1 MVGLVEVLGPAAVVF
16 VAVGAAV
23 SVVGLG
29 LAVAEKSRIAAVSL
43 EVLLATEEPLHS
55 IDSLQQQ
62 LEEDSNF
69 EVAPSPRDLK
79 NYLVES
85 AVALAALLCL
95 VVGALGSCCCS
106 NLQLLQVDFLL
117 VAVDL

>member
-1 MVGLVEVLGPAAVVF
+1 MVGLVEALGPVAVVF
-16 VAVGAAV
+16 VAVGVAA

-29 LAVAEKSRIAAVSL
+29 LAVAEKSQIAAVSL

-62 LEEDSNF
+62 LEEDSDF

-79 NYLVES
+79 NYLVEP
-85 AVALAALLCL
+85 AVALAVLLCL
-95 VVGALGSCCCS
+95 VVGALG
-106 NLQLLQVDFLL
+106 
-117 VAVDL
+117 